1 MRACVPTCCMP
12 TWSTCQRVCVP
23 TYRKRANFSFLRAS
37 VPKCHTTCQCI
48 NLACQRAK
56 RRANFPITKWN
67 VKFLYFFLLLC
78 KKFYICICIVH
89 NNCIILHFYTSRHI
103 KEKYVEFFF
112 FSFWLFS
119 WEWKHENTWFLYIT
133 SNRGFRKFYTDKIT
147 KQNKEYV
154 WVLWSFWIMI
164 SLSWRSEIVIR
175 NLIETMF
182 FSISYDYIFEY
193 FNF

>member
-1 MRACVPTCCMP
+1 MWNFYTFFYYYVKN
-12 TWSTCQRVCVP
+12 STFVYVS
-23 TYRKRANFSFLRAS
+23 YIIIALYFISILHAILKKSMWNFS
-37 VPKCHTTCQCI
+37 
-48 NLACQRAK
+48 
-56 RRANFPITKWN
+56 
-67 VKFLYFFLLLC
+67 
-78 KKFYICICIVH
+78 
-89 NNCIILHFYTSRHI
+89 
-103 KEKYVEFFF
+103 FFF

-119 WEWKHENTWFLYIT
+119 WEWKHENTWFLYII